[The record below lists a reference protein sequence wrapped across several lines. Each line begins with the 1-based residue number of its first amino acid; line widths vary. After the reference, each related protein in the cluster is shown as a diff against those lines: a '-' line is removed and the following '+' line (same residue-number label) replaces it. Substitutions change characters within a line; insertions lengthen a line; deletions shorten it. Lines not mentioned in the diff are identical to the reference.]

1 MSRRVSHDAFVEVE
15 TNRYPVPFG
24 WCRAEVCVELTPTEV
39 RIVHETEL
47 IVYERELE
55 RHREIRWPGLPRAV
69 PPEADGGTPSEAP
82 RFDPAWLARAGQVEV
97 RPLDAYAALA
107 SEVSS

>member
-1 MSRRVSHDAFVEVE
+1 M
-15 TNRYPVPFG
+15 
-24 WCRAEVCVELTPTEV
+24 
-39 RIVHETEL
+39 RIVHETES

-69 PPEADGGTPSEAP
+69 PPGVAGVMPADPP
-82 RFDPAWLARAGQVEV
+82 RFDPTWLARAGQVVV

-107 SEVSS
+107 SEVLS